1 MKQSKKRLTLSL
13 DQDLFD
19 QLVRYSEVIGI
30 TKSDIVESWI
40 AEASPKLEI
49 LIEMHSMLESAS
61 EDQLSEI
68 QGKLERIMGVG
79 WGVDNE

>member
-19 QLVRYSEVIGI
+19 QLARYSEAIGI

-79 WGVDNE
+79 WGVDNG